1 MRESNLRPGRVLVV
15 SDETVAKLYG
25 RTVDAVLQKDGWEP
39 RLLALPAGESTKSPD
54 HLQAIYDAALNWG
67 VDRRTPLIA
76 LGGGVIGDL
85 AGFAASTLL
94 RGIPLVHVP
103 TTLLSQVDSSL
114 GGKTG
119 INHPAGKNLVGT
131 FYQPALVLSD
141 LNTLATLSERDWQSG
156 LAEVVKHALVGDNRL
171 FDQLE
176 GDWPRFVGRE
186 ASVVRDIII
195 RAAQVKIDIV
205 SRDEREQ
212 GPRVLLNFGHTFGHA
227 LEVATGYGVLTHGE
241 AVAIGMRA
249 ALYLSRRFNPKLDY
263 MRSDMLVRRIPVPPI
278 PTDIALGQL
287 MESMRTDKKADS
299 GRLRVVLIKRIG
311 SGYVTDKIAVADI
324 EAAWR
329 HVLVS

>member
-15 SDETVAKLYG
+15 SDETVANLYG
-25 RTVDAVLQKDGWEP
+25 RTVDAVLRKDGWEP

-212 GPRVLLNFGHTFGHA
+212 GPRALLNFGHTFGHA
-227 LEVATGYGVLTHGE
+227 LELATGYGVLTHGE